1 MQVKA
6 TILIW
11 VVAEMTGVICAS
23 SLAAID
29 QHVTWQQYQNVNGCV
44 AVLDDPARD
53 EHQKPTEVLAA
64 LQIGSGEVIA
74 DVGAG
79 LGYFSFRLA
88 GLVGRQGHI
97 YAIDTNTQMIRHL
110 AEQISE
116 HRLANVTPIL
126 ALPNDPLLI
135 ESVDRFLIA
144 NTWHEIDNH
153 AAYLARIRE
162 HLGRNGQVI
171 MIDYFKRELPVGPP
185 PENKI
190 AKMDLIYQMQ
200 EAGFELS
207 MEYTFLPYQ
216 YFLVFSVITSSRTT

>member
-44 AVLDDPARD
+44 AALNDPARD

-162 HLGRNGQVI
+162 HLVRNGQVI

-200 EAGFELS
+200 DAGF
-207 MEYTFLPYQ
+207 
-216 YFLVFSVITSSRTT
+216 

>member
-1 MQVKA
+1 MQVNV
-6 TILIW
+6 TILIF
-11 VVAEMTGVICAS
+11 VVAEMAGIISAS
-23 SLAAID
+23 SLSTIGR
-29 QHVTWQQYQNVNGCV
+29 HETWQQYQNVNRYV
-44 AVLDDPARD
+44 AALNDPARD
-53 EHQKPTEVLAA
+53 EYQKPTEVLAA
-64 LQIGSGEVIA
+64 LQIDSAEVIA
-74 DVGAG
+74 DIGAG

-88 GLVGRQGHI
+88 GLIGRQGHI
-97 YAIDTNTQMIRHL
+97 YAIDTDAQMIRHL

-116 HRLANVTPIL
+116 QRLTNVTPIL

-135 ESVDRFLIA
+135 ESVDRFLIV

-153 AAYLARIRE
+153 PAYLARIRE
-162 HLGRNGQVI
+162 HLVRNGQVI

-185 PENKI
+185 TENKI

-216 YFLVFSVITSSRTT
+216 YFLVFSDSTSSRTT